1 MGEHPVQVTF
11 MLDTRCTKSSPLSR
25 HRYLCL
31 ACTRILLYL
40 ACFPN
45 KAQLKCI
52 KWKYVF
58 FNGRGPAK
66 IQVPHFLELN
76 LSCIEN
82 MFKELL
88 SELVGNV
95 TETKSEEMSVSV
107 LYSALIDVVQGSTW
121 DTPDIFSPPKE
132 RCGGAMETE
141 LLNVIFVCSHWP
153 EEIDHLAESL
163 FPQDLS
169 ACLSERKINVFWFY
183 EGDPTCNTKVCTI
196 MFPLS

>member
-11 MLDTRCTKSSPLSR
+11 MLDTRCSKSSLLSR

-45 KAQLKCI
+45 KAHLKCV

-58 FNGRGPAK
+58 FNERGLAK
-66 IQVPHFLELN
+66 IQVPHFLELK
-76 LSCIEN
+76 LSHIEN

-88 SELVGNV
+88 SQLVCNI
-95 TETKSEEMSVSV
+95 TEAKSEEMSVSV

-132 RCGGAMETE
+132 RCSAAMDTD
-141 LLNVIFVCSHWP
+141 LLNVICVCSHWP
-153 EEIDHLAESL
+153 ENVDHLAGSL

-169 ACLSERKINVFWFY
+169 ACLSERKINVFWLY
-183 EGDPTCNTKVCTI
+183 EGDPTCNTKVCTY
-196 MFPLS
+196 LN